1 MKILCVEDDITTAT
15 AMQRLLTQQH
25 YIVEM
30 APDAEWAWQLLQQFE
45 YDLIILDI
53 TLPKLDGIS
62 LCRQIRTQNI
72 RTPILIVSSHDQIQ
86 EKAIGLDA
94 GADDYLVK
102 SFHPDE
108 LFARIRALLRRGGHD
123 AIDNCINWGNL
134 YLNTNNAEVRYC
146 SEVLPLTPKEYAIL
160 ELFLRHPKRVFSC
173 SNILDNLWP
182 NSDAPSEEAVRT
194 HIKGLRQKLKSGGI
208 QEEVVETV
216 YGIGYR
222 LKAIEANPTDP
233 NPNEAKPIEAKPIET
248 KPIEAKP
255 ITTLQESIS
264 QADSNKTKDLIQE
277 VWIRSSDR
285 ITAQLTSIQ
294 TGIEQ
299 LNHHLTTG
307 TISRSEGIANAHRD
321 AHTLAGSLGIF
332 GFSEASHLAQQI
344 ESQFQQ
350 FEQLEPEEIHQLQ
363 VLLNQLRSEINL

>member
-1 MKILCVEDDITTAT
+1 MKILCVEDDASTA
-15 AMQRLLTQQH
+15 AALQSLLTLQH
-25 YIVEM
+25 YIAEM

-62 LCRQIRTQNI
+62 LCRQIRTQDI

-102 SFHPDE
+102 PFHPDE
-108 LFARIRALLRRGGHD
+108 LFARIRALLRRGSND

-134 YLNTNNAEVRYC
+134 YLNTSNAEVRYC

-173 SNILDNLWP
+173 SAILDNLWP

-222 LKAIEANPTDP
+222 LKAIEANT
-233 NPNEAKPIEAKPIET
+233 IEANTSKKPPET
-248 KPIEAKP
+248 
-255 ITTLQESIS
+255 IS
-264 QADSNKTKDLIQE
+264 KADPSKTKALIQE

-285 ITAQLTSIQ
+285 IKAQLSSIQ
-294 TGIEQ
+294 IGIEQ
-299 LNHHLTTG
+299 LNHDLTTG
-307 TISRSEGIANAHRD
+307 ATDRSDGIATAHRD

-344 ESQFQQ
+344 EILFQQ
-350 FEQLEPEEIHQLQ
+350 FEPLTPKERHQLQ
-363 VLLNQLRSEINL
+363 TLLDQLRAALNL

>member
-1 MKILCVEDDITTAT
+1 MKILCVEDDSTTA
-15 AMQRLLTQQH
+15 AALQSLLTQQH
-25 YIVEM
+25 YITEM
-30 APDAEWAWQLLQQFE
+30 APDGEWAWQLLQQFE

-62 LCRQIRTQNI
+62 LCRQIRAQDI
-72 RTPILIVSSHDQIQ
+72 RTPILIVSGHDQIQ

-102 SFHPDE
+102 PFHPDE
-108 LFARIRALLRRGGHD
+108 LFARIRALLRRGGNE
-123 AIDNCINWGNL
+123 AIDNCVNWGNL
-134 YLNTNNAEVRYC
+134 YLNTSNAEVRYC

-173 SNILDNLWP
+173 SAILDNLWP

-222 LKAIEANPTDP
+222 LKALETS
-233 NPNEAKPIEAKPIET
+233 PIEASKET
-248 KPIEAKP
+248 
-255 ITTLQESIS
+255 IS
-264 QADSNKTKDLIQE
+264 KADPSKTKALIQE

-285 ITAQLTSIQ
+285 IKTQLTSIQ

-299 LNHHLTTG
+299 LNHHIKTE
-307 TISRSEGIANAHRD
+307 TISRSDEIISAHRD

-332 GFSEASHLAQQI
+332 GFSEASHFAQQI
-344 ESQFQQ
+344 ESLFQQ
-350 FEQLEPEEIHQLQ
+350 FDRLTPEEIRRLQ
-363 VLLNQLRSEINL
+363 DLLNQLRTEINL

>member
-1 MKILCVEDDITTAT
+1 MKILCVEDDATTA
-15 AMQRLLTQQH
+15 AALQSLLTQQH
-25 YIVEM
+25 YISEM

-62 LCRQIRTQNI
+62 LCLKIRAQDM

-102 SFHPDE
+102 PFHPAE
-108 LFARIRALLRRGGHD
+108 LFARIRALLRRGGND

-134 YLNTNNAEVRYC
+134 HLNTSNAEVRYC

-173 SNILDNLWP
+173 SAILDNLWP

-222 LKAIEANPTDP
+222 LKAMDV
-233 NPNEAKPIEAKPIET
+233 KPIET
-248 KPIEAKP
+248 KPIETKP
-255 ITTLQESIS
+255 IETETSQKSPETIS
-264 QADSNKTKDLIQE
+264 KADPSKTKALIQD

-285 ITAQLTSIQ
+285 IKAQLSSIQ

-299 LNHHLTTG
+299 LNQDLTTG
-307 TISRSEGIANAHRD
+307 ATDRSIEITTAHRD

-344 ESQFQQ
+344 ERLFQQ
-350 FEQLEPEEIHQLQ
+350 SEALNSEPLNAEESHQIQ
-363 VLLNQLRSEINL
+363 TLLDQLRAEINL

>member
-1 MKILCVEDDITTAT
+1 MKILCVEDDATTA
-15 AMQRLLTQQH
+15 AALKSLLTQQH
-25 YIVEM
+25 YITEM
-30 APDAEWAWQLLQQFE
+30 APDGEWAWQLLQQFE

-53 TLPKLDGIS
+53 TLPKLNGIS
-62 LCRQIRTQNI
+62 LCRQIRTQDI

-102 SFHPDE
+102 PFHPDE
-108 LFARIRALLRRGGHD
+108 LFARIRALLRRGGND

-134 YLNTNNAEVRYC
+134 YLNTSNAEVRYC

-173 SNILDNLWP
+173 SAILDNLWP

-208 QEEVVETV
+208 REEVVETV

-222 LKAIEANPTDP
+222 LKAIETQ
-233 NPNEAKPIEAKPIET
+233 PIET
-248 KPIEAKP
+248 PQ
-255 ITTLQESIS
+255 TTIS
-264 QADSNKTKDLIQE
+264 KADSSKTKALIQE

-285 ITAQLTSIQ
+285 IKAQLTSIQ

-299 LNHHLTTG
+299 LNHDFTTG
-307 TISRSEGIANAHRD
+307 SISRSDEITSAHRD

-344 ESQFQQ
+344 ERLFQQ
-350 FEQLEPEEIHQLQ
+350 IDRLTPEDVHQLQ
-363 VLLNQLRSEINL
+363 DLLNQLRTEINL

>member
-1 MKILCVEDDITTAT
+1 MKILWVEDDATTAA
-15 AMQRLLTQQH
+15 AMQSLLTQQH
-25 YIVEM
+25 YIAEM
-30 APDAEWAWQLLQQFE
+30 SPDAEWAWQLLQQFE

-62 LCRQIRTQNI
+62 LCRQIRAQDI

-102 SFHPDE
+102 PFHPDE
-108 LFARIRALLRRGGHD
+108 LFARIRALLRRGGTD
-123 AIDNCINWGNL
+123 TIDNCINWGNL
-134 YLNTNNAEVRYC
+134 YLNSSNAEVRYC

-173 SNILDNLWP
+173 SAILDNLWP

-222 LKAIEANPTDP
+222 LKSIETNPIETR
-233 NPNEAKPIEAKPIET
+233 PIEAQPN
-248 KPIEAKP
+248 PSSEASLTQSEP
-255 ITTLQESIS
+255 
-264 QADSNKTKDLIQE
+264 NKTKALIQD

-285 ITAQLTSIQ
+285 ITAQLNSIQ
-294 TGIEQ
+294 TGIER
-299 LNHHLTTG
+299 LNQDLTAE
-307 TISRSEGIANAHRD
+307 IIERSEELAIAHQD

-344 ESQFQQ
+344 EQLFQQ
-350 FEQLEPEEIHQLQ
+350 FEQLDTREINQLQ
-363 VLLNQLRSEINL
+363 ALLDRLRAEINL

>member
-1 MKILCVEDDITTAT
+1 MKILCVEDDATTA
-15 AMQRLLTQQH
+15 AALQSLLTQQH
-25 YIVEM
+25 YIAEM
-30 APDAEWAWQLLQQFE
+30 APDGEWAWQLLQQFE

-62 LCRQIRTQNI
+62 LCRQIRTQDI

-102 SFHPDE
+102 PFHPAE
-108 LFARIRALLRRGGHD
+108 LFARIRALLRRGGNET
-123 AIDNCINWGNL
+123 IDNCVNWGNL
-134 YLNTNNAEVRYC
+134 HLNTSNAEVRYC
-146 SEVLPLTPKEYAIL
+146 SEVLPLTPKEYSIL

-173 SNILDNLWP
+173 SAILDNLWP

-194 HIKGLRQKLKSGGI
+194 HIKGLRQKLKGGGI

-222 LKAIEANPTDP
+222 LKAIE
-233 NPNEAKPIEAKPIET
+233 IKPIET
-248 KPIEAKP
+248 QPIATQP
-255 ITTLQESIS
+255 IATQPSKTPEDPVHK
-264 QADSNKTKDLIQE
+264 ADPNKTKALIQD

-285 ITAQLTSIQ
+285 IKAQLSSIQ

-299 LNHHLTTG
+299 LSQDLTTG
-307 TISRSEGIANAHRD
+307 DDRSDSMITAYRD

-332 GFSEASHLAQQI
+332 GFSEASRLAQQI
-344 ESQFQQ
+344 ESLFQQ
-350 FEQLEPEEIHQLQ
+350 VEPLTPEAIHQLQ
-363 VLLNQLRSEINL
+363 ALLDRLRAEINL

>member
-1 MKILCVEDDITTAT
+1 MKILCVEDDSTTA
-15 AMQRLLTQQH
+15 AALQSLLTQQH
-25 YIVEM
+25 YITEM
-30 APDAEWAWQLLQQFE
+30 APDGEWAWQLLQQFE

-62 LCRQIRTQNI
+62 LCRQIRVQDI

-102 SFHPDE
+102 PFHPDE
-108 LFARIRALLRRGGHD
+108 LFARIRALLRRGGNE
-123 AIDNCINWGNL
+123 AIGNCLSWGDL
-134 YLNTNNAEVRYC
+134 HLNSGNAEVRYY
-146 SEVLPLTPKEYAIL
+146 SSVLPLTPKEYAIL

-173 SNILDNLWP
+173 GAILDNLWP
-182 NSDAPSEEAVRT
+182 HSSASEEAVRT
-194 HIKGLRQKLKSGGI
+194 QVKGLRQKLKAGGI
-208 QEEVVETV
+208 HEEVVETV

-222 LKAIEANPTDP
+222 LKSIEAQS
-233 NPNEAKPIEAKPIET
+233 IET
-248 KPIEAKP
+248 PQ
-255 ITTLQESIS
+255 TTIS
-264 QADSNKTKDLIQE
+264 KADSSKTKALIQE

-285 ITAQLTSIQ
+285 IKAQLTSIQ

-299 LNHHLTTG
+299 LNHHFKTE
-307 TISRSEGIANAHRD
+307 TISRSDEIISAHRD

-344 ESQFQQ
+344 ESLFQQ
-350 FEQLEPEEIHQLQ
+350 FDRLTPEEIRRLQ
-363 VLLNQLRSEINL
+363 DLLNQLRTEINL